1 MILLST
7 HENNYNRDETY
18 SAEGSAASDHS
29 SLVELHGVWVEVGD
43 QRVASLVD
51 CCHQSVLL
59 GHAELLALDA
69 HHDAIPRKFKVLAVG
84 FLPKTIKV

>member
-1 MILLST
+1 MMILLST
-7 HENNYNRDETY
+7 HENNKNNCNETY

-29 SLVELHGVWVEVGD
+29 CLVELHGVWIVVGD
-43 QRVASLVD
+43 QRVASLMD

-69 HHDAIPRKFKVLAVG
+69 HHDAIPRELKV
-84 FLPKTIKV
+84 